1 MKPET
6 QKAIKILSY
15 GLQAEMR
22 NPLAL
27 ERSLLVPGLVI
38 DLTEATL
45 EVLDWYGHCRI
56 TYKDED
62 DGIST

>member
-1 MKPET
+1 MRSET
-6 QKAIKILSY
+6 RKAIEILSH

-38 DLTEATL
+38 DLTEVML

-56 TYKDED
+56 TYKED
-62 DGIST
+62 GEEV

>member
-1 MKPET
+1 MT
-6 QKAIKILSY
+6 SATRKAIQILAY

-38 DLTEATL
+38 DLTEVTL

-56 TYKDED
+56 TYKEED
-62 DGIST
+62 SGASD

>member
-6 QKAIKILSY
+6 RKAIEILSH

-38 DLTEATL
+38 DLTEVTL

-62 DGIST
+62 GANN